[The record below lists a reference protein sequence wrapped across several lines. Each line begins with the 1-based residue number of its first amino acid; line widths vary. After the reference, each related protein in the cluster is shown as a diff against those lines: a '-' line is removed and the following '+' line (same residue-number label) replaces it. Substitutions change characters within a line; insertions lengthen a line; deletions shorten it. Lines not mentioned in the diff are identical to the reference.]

1 MCKDKKPRLSLESN
15 KQVVNVSCEVLKALM
30 QETAD
35 SGWLIHDLWNPEQL
49 EELARMITGGMIMRV
64 KNEIAVA
71 IAEKNLGI
79 RKFENN

>member
-35 SGWLIHDLWNPEQL
+35 SGWLIQDLWDPKQL
-49 EELARMITGGMIMRV
+49 EELSRMITGGMIVRV